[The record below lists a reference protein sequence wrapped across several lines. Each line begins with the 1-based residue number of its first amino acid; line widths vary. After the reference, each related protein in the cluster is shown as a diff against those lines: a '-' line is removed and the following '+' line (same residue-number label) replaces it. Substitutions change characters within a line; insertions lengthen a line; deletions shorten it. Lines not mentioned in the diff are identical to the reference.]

1 MALTWD
7 LEPTGHGGKDV
18 GPRVNAEPEWWRTA
32 LWVYGGFLKIHSFSE
47 SADKLFRNIFR
58 IYKKKGLHCINSR
71 CLVIVVVFIPTTQNS
86 VETVFGYTL
95 DYV

>member
-58 IYKKKGLHCINSR
+58 IYKKKRVALHQ
-71 CLVIVVVFIPTTQNS
+71 LQM
-86 VETVFGYTL
+86 FGYCGCFYTN
-95 DYV
+95 YSKFS